1 MFLFLEPCPWGEGD
15 DDGRDIGVVDESI
28 TNAVLDGGCDVG
40 SKMAGGCTAS
50 KCSATQ
56 DEV

>member
-1 MFLFLEPCPWGEGD
+1 MAGRGGEGD
-15 DDGRDIGVVDESI
+15 EGNGKESVGVVDEDI
-28 TNAVLDGGCDVG
+28 ANVVDGDCDVQ

>member
-1 MFLFLEPCPWGEGD
+1 LAPCLRGEGD
-15 DDGRDIGVVDESI
+15 DDRRGIGVVDEG
-28 TNAVLDGGCDVG
+28 NAVLDGGCDVG